1 MESQNMTQT
10 SFAQATGIS
19 TASLSSIFNGRTKP
33 TLNHI
38 EAISASFPSIN
49 LMWLLKGVG
58 NMMNPST
65 ESQSADMAA
74 DQYLMSGEGN
84 PSGDNPEETTSGHYP
99 SPAPSSSSSSSFP
112 QESSLDFDASQDR
125 AGKRPGTADAPYSY
139 SNRVDNGG
147 ISMMKIVDKPQ
158 RKVASI
164 QVIYD
169 DNTIEIFVPKK

>member
-38 EAISASFPSIN
+38 EAISASFPNIN

-58 NMMNPST
+58 NMMNPSNGP
-65 ESQSADMAA
+65 QSTDMAA
-74 DQYLMSGEGN
+74 DQSQMSGEGI
-84 PSGDNPEETTSGHYP
+84 PSGDNPVEATSGHYT
-99 SPAPSSSSSSSFP
+99 SSAPSSSSSFP

-125 AGKRPGTADAPYSY
+125 AGSRPGTAAAPYSY
-139 SNRVDNGG
+139 SNRADNGG